1 MNLKKSIYYLI
12 LVLTCTCCSRLNKA
26 TDFITNPSAKEIYK
40 RDYHISDQLFSLW
53 EEQHKIGLQD
63 SLKIELPYAENGQFM
78 PRSFPVYAY
87 EINLN
92 SGEIFNLE
100 VFTDSVNALVFIDFY
115 RMTGDSIQ
123 RFDKIESAR
132 VDQKIFQYE
141 IKQTGGYKIV
151 IQPAIETQTD
161 FLLKFDKKSVY
172 TFPVAEGKNS
182 DIQSYWGATRDGGA
196 RSHEG
201 IDIFADRGTPVLA
214 ATNGRIGFTG
224 EKGLG
229 GKQVW
234 LRDPKRGQSLY
245 YAHLD
250 SIAKTTGSVKKG
262 DTLGF
267 VGNTGNARTT
277 PPHLHFGIYKRG
289 AINPLYFVYQHE
301 NLKKEI
307 TAFDKNSTRL
317 ITKSSVANLRDKP
330 NTSTSQILG
339 QTKKMDTLELL
350 GKTGDWF
357 HVRPKNKSASFI
369 HESLVA
375 PIKLSP

>member
-12 LVLTCTCCSRLNKA
+12 IALICTSCSRLNKA

-40 RDYHISDQLFSLW
+40 RDYNISDQLFSLW
-53 EEQHKIGLQD
+53 EEQIKIGLQD
-63 SLKIELPYAENGQFM
+63 SLKIELPYAESGKFM

-87 EINLN
+87 EMNLN
-92 SGEIFNLE
+92 PGEVFNLE
-100 VFTDSVNALVFIDFY
+100 IFTDSVNDLVFIDFY
-115 RMTGDSIQ
+115 RMTLDSIQ
-123 RFDKIESAR
+123 SFNKIESAEI
-132 VDQKIFQYE
+132 DQKMFQYE
-141 IKQTGGYKIV
+141 IKESGLYKIV
-151 IQPAIETQTD
+151 IQPGIETQSD
-161 FLLKFDKKSVY
+161 FVLKFNKKPAY
-172 TFPVAEGKNS
+172 FFPVADGKNS
-182 DIQSYWGATRDGGA
+182 DIQSYWGAKRDGGA

-234 LRDPKRGQSLY
+234 LRDTKRGQSLY

-250 SIAKTTGSVKKG
+250 SISKTSGSVKKG

-277 PPHLHFGIYKRG
+277 PPHLHLGIYKRG

-301 NLKKEI
+301 NFTPEI
-307 TAFDKNSTRL
+307 TAFDKNSTSL
-317 ITKSSVANLRDKP
+317 ITKSSVANLRNQP

-339 QTKKMDTLELL
+339 QAKNKDTLQLL

-357 HVRPKNKSASFI
+357 HVRLKNKSASFI

-375 PIKLSP
+375 PL

>member
-12 LVLTCTCCSRLNKA
+12 IALICTSCSRLNKA

-40 RDYHISDQLFSLW
+40 RDYNISDQLFSLW
-53 EEQHKIGLQD
+53 EEQIKIGLQD
-63 SLKIELPYAENGQFM
+63 SLKIELPYAESGKFM

-87 EINLN
+87 EMNLN
-92 SGEIFNLE
+92 PGEVFNLE
-100 VFTDSVNALVFIDFY
+100 IFTDSVNDLVFIDFY
-115 RMTGDSIQ
+115 RMTLDSIQ
-123 RFDKIESAR
+123 SFNKIESAEI
-132 VDQKIFQYE
+132 DQKIFQYE
-141 IKQTGGYKIV
+141 IKESGLYKIV
-151 IQPAIETQTD
+151 IQPAIETQSD
-161 FLLKFDKKSVY
+161 FVLKFNKKPAY
-172 TFPVAEGKNS
+172 FFPVADGKNS
-182 DIQSYWGATRDGGA
+182 DIQSYWGAKRDGGA

-234 LRDPKRGQSLY
+234 LRDTKRGQSLY

-250 SIAKTTGSVKKG
+250 SISKTSGSVKKG

-267 VGNTGNARTT
+267 VGNTGNAKTT

-301 NLKKEI
+301 NFTPEI
-307 TAFDKNSTRL
+307 TAFDKNSTSL
-317 ITKSSVANLRDKP
+317 LTKSSVANLRNQP

-339 QTKKMDTLELL
+339 QAKNKDTLQLL

-357 HVRPKNKSASFI
+357 HVRPKNKSASFV

-375 PIKLSP
+375 PL